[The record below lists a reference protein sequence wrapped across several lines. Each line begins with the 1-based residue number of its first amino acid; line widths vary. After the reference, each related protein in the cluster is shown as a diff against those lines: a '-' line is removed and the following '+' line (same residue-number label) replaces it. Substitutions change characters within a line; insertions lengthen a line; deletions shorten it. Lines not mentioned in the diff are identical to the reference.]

1 MACIM
6 CLRDLPVTTHHLIC
20 KSMWSKS
27 YFKKRYSNKEMK
39 AKTIEICRDC
49 HDAIHDFM
57 TERELAQ
64 NYNTLEKLMAQEKV
78 ANFVKWIA
86 GKKSQISKAHKA

>member
-1 MACIM
+1 MLACQL
-6 CLRDLPVTTHHLIC
+6 CKRERALTTHHLIC

-39 AKTIEICRDC
+39 SKTIEICRDC

-57 TERELAQ
+57 TEKELAQ
-64 NYNTLEKLMAQEKV
+64 NYNTLEKLLTHEKV
-78 ANFVKWIA
+78 VGFINWVS
-86 GKKSQISKAHKA
+86 KKS